1 VAGRLSVVPTP
12 IGNLA
17 DVTLRG
23 LETLRSA
30 DVIACE
36 DTRRTRALLSAHGIP
51 APRLVVCDERQE
63 ARRAPELVALAAEG
77 AHVVLVSDAGM
88 PGIADPGRAL
98 VARAIEAG
106 IPLTVLPGPSAVE
119 PALVASGLAREGYA
133 FRVWV
138 PRRASERRRFLDEAG
153 RAGLPVVAF
162 ESPNRLRATLE
173 ELGTLEPPRTLAVAR
188 ELSKLHE
195 QVLRGTAA
203 EVLEALPEPV
213 RGEIAL
219 VFAPLDEA
227 DGTAAP
233 EDALA
238 AAAELV
244 EAGVSR
250 RQAAAVVARLTGVP
264 RRDLYDALSRGGGPS
279 RSR

>member
-1 VAGRLSVVPTP
+1 VAGQLSVVPTP
-12 IGNLA
+12 IGNLG

-23 LETLRSA
+23 LETLRAA

-63 ARRAPELVALAAEG
+63 ARRAPELVELARAG

-88 PGIADPGRAL
+88 PGIADPGRTLVDAAL
-98 VARAIEAG
+98 AAG

-133 FRVWV
+133 FWGWV
-138 PRRASERRRFLDEAG
+138 PRRAAERRRFLDGAG

-173 ELGTLEPPRTLAVAR
+173 TLAELEPERGAAVAR
-188 ELSKLHE
+188 ELSKVHE
-195 QVLRGTAA
+195 QVLRGSAA
-203 EVLEALPEPV
+203 ELLEALPEPV
-213 RGEIAL
+213 RGEIVL
-219 VFAPLDEA
+219 VLAPLDEQA
-227 DGTAAP
+227 SQAAP

-238 AAAELV
+238 AARELV
-244 EAGVSR
+244 TAGVPK
-250 RQAAAVVARLTGVP
+250 RQAAALVARLTGAS
-264 RRDLYDALSRGGGPS
+264 RRELYDALIAG
-279 RSR
+279 

>member
-1 VAGRLSVVPTP
+1 MAGRLSVVPTP

-23 LETLRSA
+23 LETLRAA

-63 ARRAPELVALAAEG
+63 ARRAPELVALAAGG

-88 PGIADPGRAL
+88 PGIADPGRTL
-98 VARAIEAG
+98 VARALEAG

-133 FRVWV
+133 FRGWV
-138 PRRASERRRFLDEAG
+138 PRRASDRRRFLDEAG

-173 ELGTLEPPRTLAVAR
+173 DLGTLEPPRTVAVAR

-195 QVLRGTAA
+195 QVVRGTAA
-203 EVLEALPEPV
+203 
-213 RGEIAL
+213 RGAR
-219 VFAPLDEA
+219 
-227 DGTAAP
+227 GAAGAGARG
-233 EDALA
+233 DRAGLRA
-238 AAAELV
+238 ARRGRRRGHAA
-244 EAGVSR
+244 GGCPGRRRRSSSR
-250 RQAAAVVARLTGVP
+250 PACRAA
-264 RRDLYDALSRGGGPS
+264 RRRRWSPA
-279 RSR
+279 